1 MNSYSFVIPSNR
13 SYTSIEPL
21 LLSITKQ
28 TYTATAVI
36 IVRDHASTLSERN
49 EYRSQVEQLCIDTN
63 SKVTI
68 VSIHNDSNFHVG
80 KGASYVRNYGRKV
93 VQTPSMIFVDDD
105 NSFEHDFAEKLAKQ
119 RDDHPD
125 AIIVPTQYQ
134 GQSSEIRQN
143 VVADGFSYRMCR
155 PKRITTEEIERIKE
169 WKNERLLSDSN
180 SLSLNPSISHLSHH
194 SLRDSLIPITF
205 ASSNCLSWPTAVFA
219 KYPFDESIPFSYEDI
234 IMTWQMSTGGVSLF
248 LDTTIP
254 IYHYHYNRSKAALFY
269 IDTPL
274 RAYYK
279 SKHRI
284 LLVQTI
290 AQRRSDRFLFWS
302 IGLVG
307 QMGWLIM
314 LIILYCPVRDRRWC
328 ISGVLKGTRD
338 GMQVVIHHKC

>member
-13 SYTSIEPL
+13 PYTSIEPL
-21 LLSITKQ
+21 LLSITEQ

-80 KGASYVRNYGRKV
+80 KGASYVRNYGRKL

-155 PKRITTEEIERIKE
+155 PRRIQHSTF
-169 WKNERLLSDSN
+169 
-180 SLSLNPSISHLSHH
+180 
-194 SLRDSLIPITF
+194 SLR
-205 ASSNCLSWPTAVFA
+205 SSAEQA
-219 KYPFDESIPFSYEDI
+219 I
-234 IMTWQMSTGGVSLF
+234 Q
-248 LDTTIP
+248 
-254 IYHYHYNRSKAALFY
+254 H
-269 IDTPL
+269 
-274 RAYYK
+274 
-279 SKHRI
+279 
-284 LLVQTI
+284 
-290 AQRRSDRFLFWS
+290 
-302 IGLVG
+302 
-307 QMGWLIM
+307 
-314 LIILYCPVRDRRWC
+314 
-328 ISGVLKGTRD
+328 
-338 GMQVVIHHKC
+338 

>member
-1 MNSYSFVIPSNR
+1 MDYSFVIPSNR
-13 SYTSIEPL
+13 PYTSIEPL

-28 TYTATAVI
+28 THTAIAVI
-36 IVRDHASTLSERN
+36 IVRDHASTLNERN
-49 EYRSQVEQLCIDTN
+49 EYRSQVEQLFIDTN

-80 KGASYVRNYGRKV
+80 KWASYVRNYGRKL

-105 NSFEHDFAEKLAKQ
+105 NTFDQDFTEKLAKQ
-119 RDDHPD
+119 RKKHPD
-125 AIIVPTQYQ
+125 TIIVPTQYQ

-155 PKRITTEEIERIKE
+155 PKRITTEEIERMKK
-169 WKNERLLSDSN
+169 WKNERLFSDSN
-180 SLSLNPSISHLSHH
+180 PLSLNPSISHLSHH
-194 SLRDSLIPITF
+194 SLRDSLIPLTL
-205 ASSNCLSWPTAVFA
+205 ASSNCLSGPTKIFSQ
-219 KYPFDESIPFSYEDI
+219 YPFNESIPFSYEDI
-234 IMTWQMSTGGVSLF
+234 IMTWQMSTGGVSIF

-254 IYHYHYNRSKAALFY
+254 IYHHHYGRSKAALFY

-284 LLVQTI
+284 LLVKAI
-290 AQRRSDRFLFWS
+290 AQKWSDKISFYLF
-302 IGLVG
+302 GLIG

-314 LIILYCPVRDRRWC
+314 LIILYCPVREWRWC
-328 ISGVLKGTRD
+328 IRGVLRGTRD
-338 GMQVVIHHKC
+338 GIQIARK